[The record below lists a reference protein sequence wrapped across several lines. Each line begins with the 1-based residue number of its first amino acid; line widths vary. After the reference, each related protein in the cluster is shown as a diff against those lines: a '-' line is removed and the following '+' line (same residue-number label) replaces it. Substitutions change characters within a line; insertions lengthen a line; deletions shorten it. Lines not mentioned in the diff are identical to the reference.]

1 MKFLDRLFGRNRE
14 NPYDAFWK
22 WFQASSDELHAVPF
36 APYSPDDIRW
46 ELDRQLSRIHKDLT
60 FEFGPDIDG
69 VREFILSAEGTK
81 DAFPSVQILAGS
93 APDLPGW
100 KVIAFR
106 PAAGWDLTF
115 SLLGM
120 RMSADDLWFESDV
133 YDGKADVVIYIRKSL
148 MDENYD
154 TAGRLF
160 FLILDHGLG
169 EYIVATR
176 IGYIDLQ
183 PLPDEPL
190 PSEIRPISELSV
202 IVNELSNQ
210 D

>member
-1 MKFLDRLFGRNRE
+1 MKFLDRLFGRNHE
-14 NPYDAFWK
+14 DPYDAFWK
-22 WFQASSDELHAVPF
+22 WFQANSDELRAVPF

-46 ELDRQLSRIHKDLT
+46 ELDRQLSRIHKDLI

-69 VREFILSAEGTK
+69 VHEFILSAEGIK
-81 DAFPSVQILAGS
+81 DAFSSVQILVGS

-100 KVIAFR
+100 KVTAFR
-106 PAAGWDLTF
+106 PSAGWDLTF
-115 SLLGM
+115 SLHGM

-148 MDENYD
+148 INEDYD

-190 PSEIRPISELSV
+190 PSEIKPISELSV